1 MESFVVV
8 EVRTDTWTDEEKVKV
23 VMQADSELLCY
34 RQALALQIEESNE
47 PGSPIWISYKV
58 IPESR
63 VKMTPLIKKEFIR
76 HFDWKE
82 LNGKQL
88 HVIVV
93 EDGGFQSV
101 SLYEE
106 NTQKIYVVAVNK
118 LEEIQ

>member
-23 VMQADSELLCY
+23 VMQSDSELLCY

-47 PGSPIWISYKV
+47 QGSPIWISYKV
-58 IPESR
+58 IPDGEQS
-63 VKMTPLIKKEFIR
+63 KMTDLIKKEFIE
-76 HFDWKE
+76 HFNWKE

-118 LEEIQ
+118 LEEN